1 MLRKI
6 HLRLSP
12 DRQSIA
18 RIPGAPGDNRKASAR
33 RASFTKEAMMGNTLN
48 GAKNGSAATRAVA
61 LVGPVGTGKTS
72 LAEALLFASG
82 TTTRQGSVEAGTTV
96 GDASPE
102 ARARGGSTEINL
114 YHLDYMGDRFA
125 LIDLPGGVGFAAD
138 GLAALQSADM
148 AIVVIDPV
156 PERAALAEPILRQLD
171 ALGLPHAVFIN
182 KIEHAR
188 AGTVHALISELQPIS
203 QEPLALR
210 QIPIREGDAVTG
222 YVDLALERAYRYR
235 PGKES
240 ERVEIPGAMQSLE
253 HADRTHL
260 LETLA
265 DFDDSLLEALLMDEA
280 PDQAMVMADL
290 AADTAGNKV
299 VPVVLGSALSDGGV
313 HRLLKLLRH
322 EAPSPDGA
330 AERMGLREGG
340 ALHVF
345 KIANGGAMGRLA
357 LGRVLGSGLNEGDE
371 LIVEDAPERTGSL
384 FFVQGEKTAKQA
396 SAQPGDVV
404 AVAKVDGA
412 RSGMMLGRKGAE
424 LADPPSAAYP
434 ARNAAIAITTRDRK
448 DDVKLST
455 ALHRLCEE
463 DPALEWSQDDASH
476 ETILRGVNED
486 HLAVVIGRLQ
496 RRYGVAVDTRAP
508 RIAYRESIRK
518 AAGARGRHKKQSGG
532 HGQFGD
538 CVIEIRP
545 LPRGEGFVFEDRITG
560 GAIPRQYIPAV
571 ESGVRDA
578 MARGPLGFPVV
589 DVAVTLIDGSFHSV
603 DSSELA
609 FRIAGRMAMTEALAQ
624 AAPYLLE
631 PVVKVAVDCPAG
643 TGSKAGSAL
652 SARRGQILGLAQ
664 HPDWDRWE
672 RVEALLP
679 ESGLHGLDTELRSMS
694 QGLAAF
700 TSAFDHLSELGGKHA
715 DDVVRTRAAEPA

>member
-1 MLRKI
+1 
-6 HLRLSP
+6 
-12 DRQSIA
+12 
-18 RIPGAPGDNRKASAR
+18 
-33 RASFTKEAMMGNTLN
+33 MGNTQN
-48 GAKNGSAATRAVA
+48 GTTNGSPATRAVA
-61 LVGPVGTGKTS
+61 LVGPAGTGKTS

-82 TTTRQGSVEAGTTV
+82 TINRQGSVESGTTV

-114 YHLDYMGDRFA
+114 FHLDYMGDRFA
-125 LIDLPGGVGFAAD
+125 LIDLPGGAGFAAD

-148 AIVVIDPV
+148 ALVVIDPV
-156 PERAALAEPILRQLD
+156 PERAALAEPLLRLLD
-171 ALGLPHAVFIN
+171 ELQLPHAVFIN

-188 AGTVHALISELQPIS
+188 AGTVHALISELQPMS
-203 QEPLALR
+203 REPLALR

-240 ERVEIPGAMQSLE
+240 ERVEIPGELLE
-253 HADRTHL
+253 VEKADRTHL

-265 DFDDSLLEALLMDEA
+265 DFDDGLLEALLMDEA
-280 PDQAMVMADL
+280 PDQAVVMADL

-322 EAPSPDGA
+322 EAPAPKAA

-357 LGRVLGSGLNEGDE
+357 LGRVLGQDLTEGDE
-371 LIVEDAPERTGSL
+371 LVVGDGPERTGSL
-384 FFVQGEKTAKQA
+384 FFVQGEKTAKQHA
-396 SAQPGDVV
+396 ARPGDVV

-412 RSGMMLGRKGAE
+412 RAGMVLGRKGAA
-424 LADPPSAAYP
+424 LASPPAAAYP
-434 ARNAAIAITTRDRK
+434 PRNAAIAITTRDRK

-476 ETILRGVNED
+476 ETILRGINDD

-496 RRYGVAVDTRAP
+496 RRYGVAVDTHAP
-508 RIAYRESIRK
+508 RIAYRESVRK
-518 AAGARGRHKKQSGG
+518 GAGARGRHKKQSGG
-532 HGQFGD
+532 HGQYGD

-545 LPRGEGFVFEDRITG
+545 LPLGEGFVFEDRITG

-571 ESGVRDA
+571 EAGVRDA
-578 MARGPLGFPVV
+578 MERGPLGFPVV
-589 DVAVTLIDGSFHSV
+589 DVAVTLLDGSFHSV

-609 FRIAGRMAMTEALAQ
+609 FRIAGRMAMGEALEK
-624 AAPYLLE
+624 AASYLLE
-631 PVVKVAVDCPAG
+631 PIVRVTVDTPAG
-643 TGSKAGSAL
+643 TGSKAGSVL
-652 SARRGQILGLAQ
+652 SARRGQILGLSQ
-664 HPDWDRWE
+664 HPEWSRWE

-679 ESGLHGLDTELRSMS
+679 ESGLHGLDAELRSLS
-694 QGLAAF
+694 QGLASF
-700 TSAFDHLSELGGKHA
+700 TAQFDHLAELSGKHA
-715 DDVVRTRAAEPA
+715 DEVVKTRAAEPH